1 MGVKELALQVGE
13 FISDS
18 LAETLE
24 RADEKTALYVLFRLA
39 KIAIPHVGIEYDSR
53 GIRLYADVMW
63 ELAKAKQFF
72 ISYAHG
78 WDVTGSFPYDPFI
91 VEEVKRE
98 KRERLDRVIMKAAWG
113 D

>member
-1 MGVKELALQVGE
+1 MGE

-18 LAETLE
+18 LAETLAEVLE

-78 WDVTGSFPYDPFI
+78 WDVTGSFPYDPSI

-98 KRERLDRVIMKAAWG
+98 KRERLDRVIMEAAWG